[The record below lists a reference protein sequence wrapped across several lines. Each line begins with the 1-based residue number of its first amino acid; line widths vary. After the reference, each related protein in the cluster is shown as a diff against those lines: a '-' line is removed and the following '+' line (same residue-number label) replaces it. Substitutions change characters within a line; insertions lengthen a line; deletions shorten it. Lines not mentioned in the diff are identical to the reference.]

1 MPAPLVCSG
10 PHLSNVDGV
19 SLAERRFALPLFGDI
34 SALLFFANATRKQL
48 LWSLQLK
55 RDFLRERT
63 SFDSSQNSE
72 ISVFQCLNII
82 MKEM

>member
-1 MPAPLVCSG
+1 MPAPRVCSG

-63 SFDSSQNSE
+63 SFDSSQNSD
-72 ISVFQCLNII
+72 ISVFSNV
-82 MKEM
+82 